1 LEQVLTRQQGELV
14 ALERRLVLRVR
25 DVLAQS
31 DGAPADLERLASL
44 VNEMDELF
52 LLVVVGEYNSG
63 KSTFINALLGD
74 EVFAMGDLPTT
85 RAISILRY
93 GEAGPPESIGNHL
106 LLYHYP
112 LEVLRDLDIVDTP
125 GTNSIERMEEEI
137 TREFVPRADLVLFV
151 TSLLQPLTAS
161 ELDFL
166 THIRQWGKKVVFV
179 VNGIDRRN
187 TDEQLD
193 RVRDYLT
200 REVTA
205 RLGAASPSLYFI
217 SALQALRGKVP
228 DREQRP
234 QQDSSTGR
242 NAGAQPIDPRNE
254 YSALERY
261 ILETLREK
269 ERVRLKLLTP
279 LGVLRHVLKGNVAGL
294 DERLRVVQ
302 EDARVLRSIRDQLA
316 AYSKEMR
323 TDSERYLIETRN
335 VLYEL
340 ERRGRSWFE
349 RTIRIGNAFFL
360 RNKDAVE
367 NRFRAEV
374 VQDASQAIEG
384 VLHRMVDWTVQR
396 NLKLWRTVFS
406 ELDAHTSR
414 LRDSGALAPHGDTEF
429 QYNREELFARL
440 REPVER
446 RLDEFDTEGEAREIV
461 TSVREAVMSAFGV
474 NVLAIGLGGIF
485 IAAFTTA
492 ALDFTG
498 VLTATIFAIAGWLII
513 PARRRHL
520 INEFEQKISK
530 LNEDLAA
537 LLRTK
542 FEEQLTRY
550 EHQLLEVVAPYERFL
565 ETERTKLESGLK
577 ELREGER
584 EVAALERRVLDTFP
598 EEELTDSGVGARG
611 AGLDESA
618 DRGRP

>member
-1 LEQVLTRQQGELV
+1 LV

-25 DVLAQS
+25 DALTQA
-31 DGAPADLERLASL
+31 DGTRADVERLAAL
-44 VNEMDELF
+44 INEMDELF

-93 GEAGPPESIGNHL
+93 GEAGPAESIDEHVQ
-106 LLYHYP
+106 LYHYP

-166 THIRQWGKKVVFV
+166 THIREWGKKVVFV

-193 RVRDYLT
+193 RVREYLT

-205 RLGAASPSLYFI
+205 RLGASVPSLYFI
-217 SALQALRGKVP
+217 SALQALRGKLSARTGQTP
-228 DREQRP
+228 A
-234 QQDSSTGR
+234 DSTALDS
-242 NAGAQPIDPRNE
+242 RNE

-261 ILETLREK
+261 VLETLRET

-279 LGVLRHVLKGNVAGL
+279 LGVLRHVLKGNVSTMAA
-294 DERLRVVQ
+294 RLLVVD
-302 EDARVLRSIRDQLA
+302 EDANVLRSIREQLL
-316 AYSKEMR
+316 AYSNEMR
-323 TDSERYLIETRN
+323 SDSERYLIEMRN

-349 RTIRIGNAFFL
+349 RTIRIGNAFLL

-374 VQDASQAIEG
+374 VQDTPQAIEA
-384 VLHRMVDWTVQR
+384 VVHRMVDWAVQR
-396 NLKLWRTVFS
+396 NLKLWRTVFA
-406 ELDAHTSR
+406 ELDAHTTR
-414 LRDSGALAPHGDTEF
+414 LRESGALAPHGDTEF
-429 QYNREELFARL
+429 EYNREELFARL

-446 RLDEFDTEGEAREIV
+446 RLDEFDTELEAREIV
-461 TSVREAVMSAFGV
+461 ASVKEAVMSAFGV

-485 IAAFTTA
+485 LAVFTTA
-492 ALDFTG
+492 ALDVTG
-498 VLTATIFAIAGWLII
+498 VLTATLFAIAGWLII

-520 INEFEQKISK
+520 VRDFETKIST

-537 LLRTK
+537 LLRKT

-550 EHQLLEVVAPYERFL
+550 ERQLLEVLAPYERFL
-565 ETERTKLESGLK
+565 DTERKKLDTGLTV
-577 ELREGER
+577 LREAEGE
-584 EVAALERRVLDTFP
+584 VSALERRVVETFP
-598 EEELTDSGVGARG
+598 EEH
-611 AGLDESA
+611 SA
-618 DRGRP
+618 PR

>member
-1 LEQVLTRQQGELV
+1 MEQVLTRQQGELV

-31 DGAPADLERLASL
+31 DGARADLDRLASL

-93 GEAGPPESIGNHL
+93 GEAGPPEAIGEHL
-106 LLYHYP
+106 QLYHYP

-187 TDEQLD
+187 SEEQLD

-205 RLGAASPSLYFI
+205 RLGGSAPSIYFI
-217 SALQALRGKVP
+217 SALHALRGKLAAG
-228 DREQRP
+228 
-234 QQDSSTGR
+234 TGR
-242 NAGAQPIDPRNE
+242 NSPVPATDSTTSDPRNE

-261 ILETLREK
+261 VLDTLRET

-279 LGVLRHVLKGNVAGL
+279 LGALRHVLSGNVAAL
-294 DERLRVVQ
+294 DARLKVVR
-302 EDARVLRSIRDQLA
+302 EDARVLSSIREQLA

-323 TDSERYLIETRN
+323 TDSERYLIEMRN

-367 NRFRAEV
+367 NRFRMEV
-374 VQDASQAIEG
+374 VQDAPLAIEG
-384 VLHRMVDWTVQR
+384 VVHRLVDWTVQR
-396 NLKLWRTVFS
+396 NLKLWRTVFA
-406 ELDAHTSR
+406 ELDAHTAR
-414 LRDSGALAPHGDTEF
+414 LRKSGALAPHGDTEF

-446 RLDEFDTEGEAREIV
+446 RLDEFDTEREAREIV
-461 TSVREAVMSAFGV
+461 TSVKEAVMSAFGV
-474 NVLAIGLGGIF
+474 NILAIGLGGII

-498 VLTATIFAIAGWLII
+498 VLTATLFAIAGWLII

-520 INEFEQKISK
+520 VKEFEAKITK
-530 LNEDLAA
+530 LNEDLAS

-542 FEEQLTRY
+542 FEEQLTGY
-550 EHQLLEVVAPYERFL
+550 ERQLLEVVAPYDRFL
-565 ETERTKLESGLK
+565 ETERSKLESGL
-577 ELREGER
+577 EALREAEQQ
-584 EVAALERRVLDTFP
+584 VAALERRVVETFP
-598 EEELTDSGVGARG
+598 EEQLATR
-611 AGLDESA
+611 
-618 DRGRP
+618 

>member
-1 LEQVLTRQQGELV
+1 MEQVLTRQQGELV

-25 DVLAQS
+25 DALTQA
-31 DGAPADLERLASL
+31 DGTRADVERLAAL
-44 VNEMDELF
+44 INEMDELF

-93 GEAGPPESIGNHL
+93 GEAGPAESIDEHVQ
-106 LLYHYP
+106 LYHYP

-166 THIRQWGKKVVFV
+166 THIREWGKKVVFV

-193 RVRDYLT
+193 RVREYLT

-205 RLGAASPSLYFI
+205 RLGASVPSLYFI
-217 SALQALRGKVP
+217 SALQALRGKLSARTGQTP
-228 DREQRP
+228 A
-234 QQDSSTGR
+234 DSTALDS
-242 NAGAQPIDPRNE
+242 RNE

-261 ILETLREK
+261 VLETLRET

-279 LGVLRHVLKGNVAGL
+279 LGVLRHVLKGNVSTMAA
-294 DERLRVVQ
+294 RLLVVD
-302 EDARVLRSIRDQLA
+302 EDANVLRSIREQLL
-316 AYSKEMR
+316 AYSNEMR
-323 TDSERYLIETRN
+323 SDSERYLIEMRN

-349 RTIRIGNAFFL
+349 RTIRIGNAFLL

-374 VQDASQAIEG
+374 VQDTPQAVEA
-384 VLHRMVDWTVQR
+384 VVHRMVDWTVQR
-396 NLKLWRTVFS
+396 NLKLWRTVFA
-406 ELDAHTSR
+406 ELDAHTTR
-414 LRDSGALAPHGDTEF
+414 LRESGALAPHGDTEF
-429 QYNREELFARL
+429 EYNREELFARL

-446 RLDEFDTEGEAREIV
+446 RLDEFDTELEAREIV
-461 TSVREAVMSAFGV
+461 ASVKEAVMSAFGV

-485 IAAFTTA
+485 LAVFTTA
-492 ALDFTG
+492 ALDVTG
-498 VLTATIFAIAGWLII
+498 VLTATLFAIAGWLII
-513 PARRRHL
+513 PARRRQL
-520 INEFEQKISK
+520 IQDFEKKIGK
-530 LNEDLAA
+530 LNDDLAA
-537 LLRTK
+537 LLRAT

-550 EHQLLEVVAPYERFL
+550 ERQLLEVLAPYERFL
-565 ETERTKLESGLK
+565 DTERKKLDTGLTA
-577 ELREGER
+577 LREAER
-584 EVAALERRVLDTFP
+584 EVAALERRVVETFP
-598 EEELTDSGVGARG
+598 EERVAT
-611 AGLDESA
+611 
-618 DRGRP
+618 

>member
-1 LEQVLTRQQGELV
+1 MEQVLTRQQGELV

-25 DVLAQS
+25 DALAQA
-31 DGAPADLERLASL
+31 DGARADLERLAAL

-93 GEAGPPESIGNHL
+93 GKAGPPEPIGEHVQ
-106 LLYHYP
+106 LYHYP

-125 GTNSIERMEEEI
+125 GTNSIERMEEAI

-166 THIRQWGKKVVFV
+166 THIREWGKKVVFV

-187 TDEQLD
+187 SDEQLD
-193 RVRDYLT
+193 RVREYLT
-200 REVTA
+200 REVTS
-205 RLGAASPSLYFI
+205 RLGAAAPSIYFI
-217 SALQALRGKVP
+217 SALQALRGKLAANP
-228 DREQRP
+228 GRP
-234 QQDSSTGR
+234 APEPNTTVIGLWNDS
-242 NAGAQPIDPRNE
+242 RNE
-254 YSALERY
+254 YAELERY
-261 ILETLREK
+261 VLETLREI

-279 LGVLRHVLKGNVAGL
+279 LGVLRNVLKRNTSSLEG
-294 DERLRVVQ
+294 RLVVVD
-302 EDARVLRSIRDQLA
+302 EDARVLKSIREQLT
-316 AYSKEMR
+316 AYSTEMR
-323 TDSERYLIETRN
+323 TDSERYLIEMRN

-374 VQDASQAIEG
+374 VQDAPQAIEG
-384 VLHRMVDWTVQR
+384 VVHRMVDWTVQR
-396 NLKLWRTVFS
+396 NLKLWRTVFA
-406 ELDAHTSR
+406 ELDAHTAR
-414 LRDSGALAPHGDTEF
+414 LRESGALAPHGDTEF

-446 RLDEFDTEGEAREIV
+446 RLDEFDTEREAREIV
-461 TSVREAVMSAFGV
+461 TSVKEAVMSAFGV
-474 NVLAIGLGGIF
+474 NVLAIGLGGILV
-485 IAAFTTA
+485 AAFTTA

-498 VLTATIFAIAGWLII
+498 VLTATLFAIAGWLII
-513 PARRRHL
+513 PARRKQLVH
-520 INEFEQKISK
+520 EFEAKISK

-550 EHQLLEVVAPYERFL
+550 ETQLLDVVAPYERFL
-565 ETERTKLESGLK
+565 ETERTKLEGGLTQLK
-577 ELREGER
+577 EATR
-584 EVAALERRVLDTFP
+584 EVDSLEQRVDQTFP
-598 EEELTDSGVGARG
+598 EVSAPSGAR
-611 AGLDESA
+611 LS
-618 DRGRP
+618 PTS

>member
-14 ALERRLVLRVR
+14 ALERKLVLQVR
-25 DVLAQS
+25 DALTQS
-31 DGAPADLERLASL
+31 DGARADIDRLASL
-44 VNEMDELF
+44 VHEMDELF

-93 GEAGPPESIGNHL
+93 GKAGPPESIGDHL

-125 GTNSIERMEEEI
+125 GTNSIERMEEAI
-137 TREFVPRADLVLFV
+137 TREFVPRADLLLFV

-166 THIRQWGKKVVFV
+166 THIREWGKKVVFV

-187 TDEQLD
+187 DDGQLD
-193 RVRDYLT
+193 RVREYLA
-200 REVTA
+200 REVTT
-205 RLGAASPSLYFI
+205 RLGGTTPTLYFI
-217 SALQALRGKVP
+217 SALQALRGKLNG
-228 DREQRP
+228 
-234 QQDSSTGR
+234 DSV
-242 NAGAQPIDPRNE
+242 AADAKNE
-254 YSALERY
+254 YAALERY
-261 ILETLREK
+261 VLETLRET

-279 LGVLRHVLKGNVAGL
+279 LGVLTYVLKGNVSTL
-294 DERLRVVQ
+294 EVRLTVVQ
-302 EDARVLRSIRDQLA
+302 ADAGVLRSIRDQLE

-323 TDSERYLIETRN
+323 TDSERYLIEMRN

-374 VQDASQAIEG
+374 VQDSPQQVES
-384 VLHRMVDWTVQR
+384 VVHRMVDWTVDR
-396 NLKLWRTVFS
+396 NLRLWRAVFS
-406 ELDAHTSR
+406 ELDAHTAR
-414 LRDSGALAPHGDTEF
+414 LRASGALAPVGDTEF
-429 QYNREELFARL
+429 RYNREELFTRL
-440 REPVER
+440 REPVEK
-446 RLDEFDTEGEAREIV
+446 RLDEFDTEREAREIV
-461 TSVREAVMSAFGV
+461 TSVKEAVMTAFGV

-485 IAAFTTA
+485 IAAFTTV

-498 VLTATIFAIAGWLII
+498 VLTATLFAIAGWLII

-520 INEFEQKISK
+520 VKEFEAKITK

-542 FEEQLTRY
+542 FEEQLARY
-550 EHQLLEVVAPYERFL
+550 ESQLLEVVAPYERFL
-565 ETERTKLESGLK
+565 GTERAKLESGLQA
-577 ELREGER
+577 LRGAED
-584 EVAALERRVLDTFP
+584 EVRTLERRVGAAFP
-598 EEELTDSGVGARG
+598 ENTPSPKV
-611 AGLDESA
+611 A
-618 DRGRP
+618 DAQSRIPPPTNPN

>member
-1 LEQVLTRQQGELV
+1 VEQVLTRQQGELV

-31 DGAPADLERLASL
+31 DGARADLERLASL

-93 GEAGPPESIGNHL
+93 GETGPPESIGDHL
-106 LLYHYP
+106 QLFHYP

-137 TREFVPRADLVLFV
+137 TRQFVPRADLILFV

-166 THIRQWGKKVVFV
+166 THIREWGKKVVFV

-193 RVRDYLT
+193 RVREYLT

-205 RLGAASPSLYFI
+205 RLGVSPPTLYFI
-217 SALQALRGKVP
+217 SALHALRGKLAARSERAR
-228 DREQRP
+228 D
-234 QQDSSTGR
+234 DSAAAPTADSTTS
-242 NAGAQPIDPRNE
+242 DPRNE

-261 ILETLREK
+261 VLETLRET

-279 LGVLRHVLKGNVAGL
+279 LGVLRHVLKGNIAAL
-294 DERLRVVQ
+294 DGRLTVVH

-323 TDSERYLIETRN
+323 TDSERYLIEMRN

-374 VQDASQAIEG
+374 VQDAPQAIEG
-384 VLHRMVDWTVQR
+384 VVHRMVDWTVQR
-396 NLKLWRTVFS
+396 NLRLWRTVFA
-406 ELDAHTSR
+406 ELDAHTGR
-414 LRDSGALAPHGDTEF
+414 LRESGALAPHGDTEF

-446 RLDEFDTEGEAREIV
+446 RLDEFDTEREAREIV
-461 TSVREAVMSAFGV
+461 TSVKEAVMSAFGV
-474 NVLAIGLGGIF
+474 NILAVGLGGILVA
-485 IAAFTTA
+485 IFTTA

-498 VLTATIFAIAGWLII
+498 VLTATLFAIAGWLII
-513 PARRRHL
+513 PTRRRQL
-520 INEFEQKISK
+520 VQDFEAKIAK

-537 LLRTK
+537 LLRAK

-550 EHQLLEVVAPYERFL
+550 ERQLLDVVGPYDRFL

-577 ELREGER
+577 ALREAEN
-584 EVAALERRVLDTFP
+584 EVAALERRVLETFP
-598 EEELTDSGVGARG
+598 EEQLAAR
-611 AGLDESA
+611 
-618 DRGRP
+618 

>member
-1 LEQVLTRQQGELV
+1 MEQVLTRHQGELV

-31 DGAPADLERLASL
+31 DGARADIERLASL

-93 GEAGPPESIGNHL
+93 GEAGPPEAIDAHVQ
-106 LLYHYP
+106 LYHYP

-166 THIRQWGKKVVFV
+166 THIREWGKKVVFV

-187 TDEQLD
+187 SDQQLD

-200 REVTA
+200 REVSA
-205 RLGAASPSLYFI
+205 RLGASAPSLYFI
-217 SALQALRGKVP
+217 SALHALRGKLAA
-228 DREQRP
+228 RP
-234 QQDSSTGR
+234 GPSQASSATPTTDS
-242 NAGAQPIDPRNE
+242 RNE
-254 YSALERY
+254 YAALERY
-261 ILETLREK
+261 VLETLRET

-279 LGVLRHVLKGNVAGL
+279 LGVLRHVLKSNVVAL
-294 DERLRVVQ
+294 ETRLAVVH
-302 EDARVLRSIRDQLA
+302 EDAQVLRSIRDQLA

-323 TDSERYLIETRN
+323 TDSERYLIEMRN

-374 VQDASQAIEG
+374 VREAPQEIEG
-384 VLHRMVDWTVQR
+384 VVHRMVDWTVQR
-396 NLKLWRTVFS
+396 NLRLWRTVFA
-406 ELDAHTSR
+406 ELDAHTAR
-414 LRDSGALAPHGDTEF
+414 LRESGALAPHGDTEF
-429 QYNREELFARL
+429 EYNREELFARL

-446 RLDEFDTEGEAREIV
+446 RLGEFDTEREAREIV
-461 TSVREAVMSAFGV
+461 TSVKEAVMSAFGV

-485 IAAFTTA
+485 VAAFTTA

-498 VLTATIFAIAGWLII
+498 VLTATLFAIAGWLII
-513 PARRRHL
+513 PARRRRL
-520 INEFEQKISK
+520 VQEFETKISK

-537 LLRTK
+537 LLRTT

-550 EHQLLEVVAPYERFL
+550 ERQLLEVLAPYERFL
-565 ETERTKLESGLK
+565 ATERSKLESGLNA
-577 ELREGER
+577 LREAER
-584 EVAALERRVLDTFP
+584 EVAGLERRVLETFP
-598 EEELTDSGVGARG
+598 EEQLAT
-611 AGLDESA
+611 L
-618 DRGRP
+618 

>member
-1 LEQVLTRQQGELV
+1 MEQVLTRQQGELV
-14 ALERRLVLRVR
+14 ALERALVLRVR
-25 DVLAQS
+25 DVLARS
-31 DGAPADLERLASL
+31 DGQRADLERLASL
-44 VNEMDELF
+44 VNEMGELF

-85 RAISILRY
+85 RAISILRF
-93 GEAGPPESIGNHL
+93 GEAGGGSPESIGEHVQ
-106 LLYHYP
+106 LYHYP

-125 GTNSIERMEEEI
+125 GTNSIERMEEAI

-166 THIRQWGKKVVFV
+166 THIREWGKKVVFV

-187 TDEQLD
+187 SDEQLV

-200 REVTA
+200 REVTG
-205 RLGAASPSLYFI
+205 RLPGSAPQLYFI
-217 SALQALRGKVP
+217 SALQALRGKLALRHGGP
-228 DREQRP
+228 DRLASAPPPVTEP
-234 QQDSSTGR
+234 L
-242 NAGAQPIDPRNE
+242 NE
-254 YSALERY
+254 YPALERY
-261 ILETLREK
+261 VLETLRET

-279 LGVLRHVLKGNVAGL
+279 LGVLRHLLKGNVAAL
-294 DERLRVVQ
+294 DGRLVVVQ
-302 EDARVLRSIRDQLA
+302 EDARVLRSIREQLE

-323 TDSERYLIETRN
+323 TDSERYLIEMRN

-374 VQDASQAIEG
+374 VQDAPQAIEG
-384 VLHRMVDWTVQR
+384 VVHRMVDWTVQR
-396 NLKLWRTVFS
+396 NLKLWSTVFA
-406 ELDAHTSR
+406 ELDAHTAR
-414 LRDSGALAPHGDTEF
+414 LRESGALAPGGDTEF

-446 RLDEFDTEGEAREIV
+446 RLDEFDTEREAREIV
-461 TSVREAVMSAFGV
+461 TSVKEAVMSAFGV
-474 NVLAIGLGGIF
+474 NVLALGLGGILV
-485 IAAFTTA
+485 AAFTTA

-498 VLTATIFAIAGWLII
+498 VLTATLFAIAGWLII
-513 PARRRHL
+513 PARRKQL
-520 INEFEQKISK
+520 VKNFEAKIVK

-550 EHQLLEVVAPYERFL
+550 EQQLLEVVAPYARFL
-565 ETERTKLESGLK
+565 ETERIKLERGIR
-577 ELREGER
+577 ELRDAER
-584 EVAALERRVLDTFP
+584 EVAALERRVVETFP
-598 EEELTDSGVGARG
+598 DKS
-611 AGLDESA
+611 
-618 DRGRP
+618 P